1 MVDQTENRS
10 FIGSFFSFLSKSLKY
25 SLLFL
30 GSIFALLIIISVILI
45 RQAVDGSID
54 SKIPKNSYLF
64 LDLNK
69 KVIEM
74 GNSSPLNFLSGKL
87 PLSLPKILQAIDTAA
102 QDEDIKGIVA
112 YVDAPQMDLAILQ
125 EIRAAIERYKNKTD
139 KITIVY
145 ANSYASPFTGNGTGV
160 YYLAS
165 AFDEVW
171 MQPIGNVATIGMS
184 IETPFVREALD
195 KWNIK
200 PEVFRRKEYKTYMNT
215 FTEKDYTPEHRET
228 TVTLLNGIE
237 SQIIDGIAKSRE
249 MTPDEVR
256 DLFKNSP
263 LEDKEALKEGFVDRL
278 GYREE
283 VKAYLLS
290 LETETDKNDEEDD
303 DDEIESVKKNE
314 EEVTFLTVGEYL
326 LKKKASKK
334 LDLLSGNLPGS
345 CLIQKG
351 KEGIKPVL
359 LGTII
364 MDGAIVSDIPD
375 SASPLNDE
383 NVGGNYYADVI
394 HEAGKDKNYDAYL
407 IRINSPGG
415 DAVASE
421 TIRHALEKLKEK
433 TGKPIYVSMGGVS
446 ASGGYWIASMADK
459 IVANPGTIT
468 GSIGV
473 ILGKFNLKDFLKE
486 LGVNMSEIS
495 NFENANE
502 NSMTQPLSE
511 HTRENKNKSI
521 DFIYKEFTERV
532 AKGRKLSLDHVEEI
546 AQGKPWLG
554 TDALK
559 FGLVDH
565 LGGYHATVDLI
576 LKDLKKDPDSPVILE
591 ILPKPKHFLDALSML
606 LDFDVAGIMKT
617 LVEQLTFLKHILS
630 HLGIETSSQMS
641 GVQLKDNSPRIIH

>member
-1 MVDQTENRS
+1 MVDQRENRS
-10 FIGSFFSFLSKSLKY
+10 FIRRFFSFFSKSLKY

-30 GSIFALLIIISVILI
+30 GSIFTLLIILAVIFI
-45 RQAVDGSID
+45 KQAVDGSID

-69 KVIEM
+69 KVVEA
-74 GNSSPLNFLSGKL
+74 GNSSPLSFLSEKL
-87 PLSLPKILQAIDTAA
+87 PLHLPKILQAIDTAA
-102 QDEDIKGIVA
+102 QDEDISGIVA
-112 YVDAPQMDLAILQ
+112 YVDAPRMDLAILQ
-125 EIRAAIERYKNKTD
+125 EIRAAIERYKEKTD

-145 ANSYASPFTGNGTGV
+145 ANSYVSPFTGNGTGI

-228 TVTLLNGIE
+228 TVMLLNGIE
-237 SQIIDGIAKSRE
+237 SQIIEGIAKSRE
-249 MTPDEVR
+249 MTTDEVH

-263 LEDKEALKEGFVDRL
+263 LEDKVALKEGFVDRL
-278 GYREE
+278 GYRDEL
-283 VKAYLLS
+283 KSYLLN
-290 LETETDKNDEEDD
+290 LEIEKAKKDEEDD
-303 DDEIESVKKNE
+303 EDEVDNEKKSE
-314 EEVTFLTVGEYL
+314 EDVTFLGVGEYL

-334 LDLLSGNLPGS
+334 IDLFHAGLPGN
-345 CLIQKG
+345 CLIHKG
-351 KEGIKPVL
+351 KEGLKPVSI
-359 LGTII
+359 GTII
-364 MDGAIVSDIPD
+364 LDGAIVSDIPD
-375 SASPLNDE
+375 SASPINDE
-383 NVGGNYYADVI
+383 NVGGNYYANVI
-394 HEAGKDKNYDAYL
+394 QEAGKDKNYDAYL

-433 TGKPIYVSMGGVS
+433 TGKQIYVSMGGLS
-446 ASGGYWIASMADK
+446 ASGGYWIASTADR

-473 ILGKFNLKDFLKE
+473 IMGKFNFKDFLKE
-486 LGVNMSEIS
+486 FGVNMSEIS
-495 NFENANE
+495 NFPNADE

-511 HTRENKNKSI
+511 HARENKNKSI
-521 DFIYKEFTERV
+521 DHIYKEFIERV

-554 TDALK
+554 KDALK

-565 LGGYHATVDLI
+565 LGGYHETVDLI
-576 LKDLKKDPDSPVILE
+576 LKDLKKDPNSPVILH
-591 ILPKPKHFLDALSML
+591 ILPKPKHFLDALVMF
-606 LDFDVAGIMKT
+606 LDSNIIERMKT
-617 LVEQLTFLKHILS
+617 VLGQLEFLKQIS
-630 HLGIETSSQMS
+630 DHLGIEIPSQTS
-641 GVQLKDNSPRIIH
+641 GVQLKDASPRMIH